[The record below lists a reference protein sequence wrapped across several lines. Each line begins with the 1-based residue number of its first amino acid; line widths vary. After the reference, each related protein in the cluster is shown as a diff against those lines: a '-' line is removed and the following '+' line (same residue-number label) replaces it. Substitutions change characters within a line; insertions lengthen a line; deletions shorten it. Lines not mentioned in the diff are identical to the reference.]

1 MIAKSVDIPR
11 VSFYTV
17 GCRLNQ
23 AETSLLQD
31 GFRQKGFVP
40 VAYGQETDLLVV
52 NSCTVTEGA
61 ESDCRRVVRQVLRHS
76 PKAFV
81 AVTGCF
87 AQTGFQAL
95 RRVEGI
101 DLIVGN
107 QFKMRL
113 PDLFLRN
120 PGFPSHRLPRF
131 GIAGLI
137 RRIFCWRAWG
147 STPPR
152 API

>member
-1 MIAKSVDIPR
+1 MIAKPVDIPR

-23 AETSLLQD
+23 AETSLLQN

-76 PKAFV
+76 PQAFV

-87 AQTGFQAL
+87 AQTGFHAL
-95 RRVEGI
+95 RRVEGCPS
-101 DLIVGN
+101 VGSV
-107 QFKMRL
+107 RAGS
-113 PDLFLRN
+113 LF
-120 PGFPSHRLPRF
+120 PC
-131 GIAGLI
+131 GLAF
-137 RRIFCWRAWG
+137 RVRCGGELSF
-147 STPPR
+147 TPPPTR
-152 API
+152 GTVRLGGSRCLARYD